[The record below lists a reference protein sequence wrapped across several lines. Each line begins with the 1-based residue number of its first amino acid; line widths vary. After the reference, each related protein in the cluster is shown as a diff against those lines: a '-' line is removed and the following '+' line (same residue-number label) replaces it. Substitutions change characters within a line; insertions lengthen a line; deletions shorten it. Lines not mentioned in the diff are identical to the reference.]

1 MKRALFLVLAFL
13 LAVPAGGCLKTNTV
27 DESGYVLAIGF
38 DPGETFAYRVS
49 FAVQKIS
56 TGSSEPS
63 TDGFMLFSAEAENLF
78 QAIETVSA
86 NAPYQLSFVRTAML
100 IFDQKLLED
109 AGRLSSIMNTA
120 MERLRIRYN
129 ANVFVALDG
138 AKKVLEGL
146 NSQES
151 PQSIDKLQEHFLAYA
166 RDTGMLP
173 EVTFLMLYQGIR
185 QPTSDAVIPLMG
197 TNEDI
202 RRLGTADSVGETD
215 YAYLGGR
222 TATQT
227 QLQTGVAGLGL
238 MEADRLVG
246 ILSGQN
252 TQLLLMATGDFQ
264 TGDMQLPLPD
274 GSGMATAAVR
284 MQRAPKTEL
293 VLGEPPAALVRI
305 HLEADLLHPEILGIP
320 PTRNWKHILRIC
332 WSSGC
337 KRFFGPAVRS
347 AAMRS
352 ALANWLWRNSAAFPS
367 GRRMTGKPVF
377 KDWKPGSRSASSFR
391 IMPAGSCFSK
401 RGKP

>member
-100 IFDQKLLED
+100 FFDQKLLED

-293 VLGEPPAALVRI
+293 ALSEPPAALVRI
-305 HLEADLLHPEILGIP
+305 HLEADLLHPEILGN
-320 PTRNWKHILRIC
+320 TSNEELEAHFAHLLEQRLQAVFLTCRALGSDAFGFGKLAVKKF
-332 WSSGC
+332 SSVSEWE
-337 KRFFGPAVRS
+337 AY
-347 AAMRS
+347 
-352 ALANWLWRNSAAFPS
+352 
-367 GRRMTGKPVF
+367 
-377 KDWKPGSRSASSFR
+377 DWKARFQGLEARFEVSVVIQDYASRKLFQ
-391 IMPAGSCFSK
+391 
-401 RGKP
+401 